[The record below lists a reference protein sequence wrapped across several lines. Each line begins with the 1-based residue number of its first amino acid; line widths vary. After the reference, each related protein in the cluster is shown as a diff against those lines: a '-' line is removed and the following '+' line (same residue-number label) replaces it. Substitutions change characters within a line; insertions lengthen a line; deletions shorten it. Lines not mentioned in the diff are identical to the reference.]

1 MGLLEKALY
10 ALAGVD
16 PDEEQDWLN
25 YTLSLLIFSGCCF
38 IALYL
43 IQRCQAVLPLNPL
56 SRPAVAPD
64 LAFNTAISFITNAN
78 WQAYAGETTMSHFT
92 QMAGPHHP

>member
-25 YTLSLLIFSGCCF
+25 YTF
-38 IALYL
+38 
-43 IQRCQAVLPLNPL
+43 
-56 SRPAVAPD
+56 
-64 LAFNTAISFITNAN
+64 SFITNAN